1 MDWRLVS
8 ELDAFLYPKTKSVIL
23 ASVENKSDKT
33 KALSKLGRGNSS
45 FPIEISLDSNEF
57 RLSFD
62 EDLSPLIQ
70 CDKFPDPQQW
80 FKVKNFVH
88 NDAPG
93 RENSYLREIRSL
105 IAWKGLNPTCSF
117 EAAFSDEYPGE
128 VRFTAEGKDDYDACF
143 NEMIRRL
150 NCSIHKKTKKY
161 IPGHRYDLE
170 TGTYFYLGEFLGRKE
185 NLFSS
190 TFYTDPVK
198 LDKHYYL
205 FVKDIKNCKTIS
217 DVFKTHTF
225 GIEDDDIYI
234 RDSIKAMVDSGEELQ
249 DDITDIQ
256 DIWPEMLD
264 LAISKVKEGK
274 TADCIFSIL
283 SYQSIGT
290 SKYNDPKMISDK
302 IVPFLEE
309 YLDKTTLT
317 YWDLGNIVKDNC
329 KMVKGQSNSD
339 ALFDLFAT
347 YSCSGDGNGRVLEY
361 YFEMFKTLGIDI
373 SKICANIADNY
384 TGVDDMHLDFNLYL
398 DRGPLYFKY
407 HKSGGNRL
415 IIQMSSDTSNNSCT
429 LESLYGT
436 NLTETL
442 IQITKSAINNYGI
455 GVKEFS
461 IVNLGNKKSPK
472 LQYTV
477 TISIQ
482 DIIRYY
488 NDDPEKVPD
497 PIKEGIMSAD
507 FWSVKIITDKEDAL
521 K

>member
-8 ELDAFLYPKTKSVIL
+8 ELDAFVYPNTKSVIL

-33 KALSKLGRGNSS
+33 KALSKGGQRGQY
-45 FPIEISLDSNEF
+45 PLEITLDSNEF
-57 RLSFD
+57 KISFD
-62 EDLSPLIQ
+62 NDLSPLIQ
-70 CDKFPDPQQW
+70 CDKFPNPQQW

-88 NDAPG
+88 SDAPG
-93 RENSYLREIRSL
+93 RENSYLKEIRSL
-105 IAWKGLNPTCSF
+105 IAWQGLNPTCSF

-128 VRFTAEGKDDYDACF
+128 VKFTTEGKDDYDACF

-150 NCSIHKKTKKY
+150 NCSMHKKTKKY

-170 TGTYFYLGEFLGRKE
+170 NGTYFYLGDFLGRKE

-190 TFYTDPVK
+190 VFFSDPAQ

-205 FVKDIKNCKTIS
+205 FVKDIKDCKTIS

-225 GIEDDDIYI
+225 GIEEKDIYV
-234 RDSIKAMVDSGEELQ
+234 RDSIKAMVDSGPVLK

-283 SYQSIGT
+283 SYHSIGST
-290 SKYNDPKMISDK
+290 KYKDLKMISDK

-309 YLDKTTLT
+309 YLREVTLT

-329 KMVKGQSNSD
+329 KMVAGQSNSD

-347 YSCSGDGNGRVLEY
+347 YSCGGDGNGRILEY
-361 YFEMFKTLGIDI
+361 YSSMFKALGIDI
-373 SKICANIADNY
+373 INMCANIADNY
-384 TGVDDMHLDFNLYL
+384 TGVKEMHADINRYL
-398 DRGPLYFKY
+398 KDGPLYFKY

-415 IIQMSSDTSNNSCT
+415 IIQVANDPSNNSVT
-429 LESLYGT
+429 LENLYGT
-436 NLTETL
+436 DLSNVLK
-442 IQITKSAINNYGI
+442 QIVKSAINNCGA
-455 GVKEFS
+455 GVKEFN
-461 IVNLGNKKSPK
+461 ITNLGNKKSPK
-472 LQYTV
+472 LQYTI

-482 DIIRYY
+482 DVLKYY
-488 NDDPEKVPD
+488 GDDPEKIPEAVR
-497 PIKEGIMSAD
+497 EGIMNAD
-507 FWSVKIITDKEDAL
+507 FWSTRIITDEEDAL